1 MSIIM
6 LEKQDGEQGRTL
18 AMSLAASQRAER
30 DMRRGQREAGNLFR
44 KTQAQQRHR
53 LSNPSILAYT
63 HMHACTLEHE
73 HA

>member
-30 DMRRGQREAGNLFR
+30 DMHRGQREAGNLFR
-44 KTQAQQRHR
+44 KAQAQQRHR
-53 LSNPSILAYT
+53 LSKYFYT
-63 HMHACTLEHE
+63 CIHTHACMHT
-73 HA
+73 